1 MLNALRTALG
11 QRSSA
16 RMVGAAALQ
25 ELLRQLLTGDT
36 NEPHTRINTITTHN
50 PITGIVQPSL
60 RVHPDGATLIMAIN
74 QLVIG
79 TLENC
84 ALSDAL
90 EGLLAVLCDAAR
102 DTKAPPRLAETVYFC
117 NIYLFI
123 WKKN

>member
-1 MLNALRTALG
+1 M
-11 QRSSA
+11 
-16 RMVGAAALQ
+16 
-25 ELLRQLLTGDT
+25 
-36 NEPHTRINTITTHN
+36 
-50 PITGIVQPSL
+50 QPSL

-102 DTKAPPRLAETVYFC
+102 DTKAPPRLAETVYFLQYLF
-117 NIYLFI
+117 IYLFCRKRI
-123 WKKN
+123 KYFFAQAARALLKLAKSKLDVSSPDAATLPLGGVLGGIHK